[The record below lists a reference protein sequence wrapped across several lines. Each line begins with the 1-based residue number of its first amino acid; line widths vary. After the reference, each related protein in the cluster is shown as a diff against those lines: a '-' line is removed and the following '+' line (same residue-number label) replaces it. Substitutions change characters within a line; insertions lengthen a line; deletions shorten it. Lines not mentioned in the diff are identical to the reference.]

1 LNETTDKNNPSFRQT
16 DEVEQT
22 VHHFSTR
29 DNSHSSL
36 RRDDN
41 DQLNMLREEIESYI
55 QDKLNKLEDSLL
67 TRIETTGGIGEK
79 GEKGEKGDTGLT
91 GARGADGTDF
101 NISDYFD
108 ICE

>member
-1 LNETTDKNNPSFRQT
+1 MNETTDKNNPSFRQT

-79 GEKGEKGDTGLT
+79 GDKGDTG
-91 GARGADGTDF
+91 AAGTNGTNGTNF

-108 ICE
+108 IC